1 MNKFFKYLSLS
12 IAVLPFFTSMNTH
25 CMRIKRLNVKPIAI
39 APRYYS
45 SEKIND
51 KLADFFK
58 FPDPVKE
65 KKRTQSIPKMS
76 TENLIKLIRGHQ
88 ALEATIKAIQET
100 GDHDVPAKPKQS
112 DKKAV
117 LFGPLKNFTP
127 TLELDR
133 PSVEEEDWL
142 SDETDECIL
151 DLLCVFDAHENLTS
165 NSTAKALMCLSDTQ
179 QSQKKKLLSKIDPE
193 DMTPKG
199 PAWKELDIDKAGK
212 NIPIGRPS
220 NGKHDPATTLKQGEE
235 IKWARAMSQLQ
246 THDNW

>member
-1 MNKFFKYLSLS
+1 
-12 IAVLPFFTSMNTH
+12 
-25 CMRIKRLNVKPIAI
+25 MRIKRLNVKPIAI

-65 KKRTQSIPKMS
+65 KKHTQSIPKMS
-76 TENLIKLIRGHQ
+76 TENLINLYQGHQ

-165 NSTAKALMCLSDTQ
+165 NIPPKRSCVFLIRNNRKKRSFF
-179 QSQKKKLLSKIDPE
+179 QKLILKI
-193 DMTPKG
+193 
-199 PAWKELDIDKAGK
+199 
-212 NIPIGRPS
+212 
-220 NGKHDPATTLKQGEE
+220 
-235 IKWARAMSQLQ
+235 
-246 THDNW
+246 